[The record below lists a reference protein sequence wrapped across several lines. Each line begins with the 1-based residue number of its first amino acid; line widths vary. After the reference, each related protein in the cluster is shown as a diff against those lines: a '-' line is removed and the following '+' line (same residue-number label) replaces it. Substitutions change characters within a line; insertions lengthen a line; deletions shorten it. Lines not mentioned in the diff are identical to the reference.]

1 MTTKRMMKSMAAFIA
16 APAALVPIRMVLAVL
31 TLVYRVVDWMLMQLW
46 HLEDLLLNVTNKEI

>member
-1 MTTKRMMKSMAAFIA
+1 MMKSMAAFIA

-31 TLVYRVVDWMLMQLW
+31 TLVYKVVDWMLMQLW